1 MKKMRQLFFCSV
13 FTLLSVSIA
22 FGQNETIKLPIDSS
36 TGKITYSE
44 VVAMKDSVSKSEL
57 FARAKTCF
65 VNLFKNSKEVIQ
77 NEDKENGIIIGKGN
91 IRVNASALGTEVDG
105 GHINFTLTIA
115 VKKGRYKYTFTD
127 FAHEGNGI
135 NLPSGGDLENGKP
148 KNWRTKIWDS
158 FLSQTDNEVKNM
170 ISSIKIEMNKTSP
183 QNDNW

>member
-1 MKKMRQLFFCSV
+1 MKKIKQLFFFCV
-13 FTLLSVSIA
+13 FTLLSVLIA
-22 FGQNETIKLPIDSS
+22 FGQNETTNLPVDSS
-36 TGKITYSE
+36 SGKITYSE

-57 FARAKTCF
+57 FVRAKTCF

-77 NEDKENGIIIGKGN
+77 NEDKENGIIAGKGN
-91 IRVNASALGTEVDG
+91 IRVNASALGTEVAG

-148 KNWRTKIWDS
+148 KNWKTKIWDS

-170 ISSIKIEMNKTSP
+170 ISSIKLEMNKTSP